1 MFQFSFLFLRKFNIS
16 FCFLQE
22 HIDETSKYGKIIK
35 VYKNYNGG
43 HDNDTI

>member
-1 MFQFSFLFLRKFNIS
+1 MFQFSFLFLRKSNIS

-22 HIDETSKYGKIIK
+22 CIDETSKYGKIIK
-35 VYKNYNGG
+35 VYYNYNGG